1 MTRWTPLAAFTV
13 AIVLAGGA
21 PPGEAQDR
29 EFVRAYERAQASK
42 PARVESV
49 SRIAPNGEPGT
60 PLVINGRVY
69 QTDGRTPAGAGIT
82 VFAYQ
87 TDRHGLYDVPSAG
100 PHSWRLRGWAVTDAE
115 GRFTFH
121 TIRPASY
128 PNATV
133 PQHVHLHL
141 EGPDLPRRWTTEL
154 EFDDDPKV
162 TASRREASQ
171 RAGMFGGVRPV
182 TKRDG
187 VDHVEINLRIEDR
200 GLF

>member
-1 MTRWTPLAAFTV
+1 MKTAALLLSIVSLAAV
-13 AIVLAGGA
+13 
-21 PPGEAQDR
+21 QDR
-29 EFVRAYERAQASK
+29 EFVRAYERAQAAK
-42 PARVESV
+42 PASV
-49 SRIAPNGEPGT
+49 GSVARIAPEDEPGT

-69 QTDGRTPAGAGIT
+69 QPDGRTPAAGIT

-87 TDRHGLYDVPSAG
+87 TDRNGVYDKPGRG
-100 PHSWRLRGWAVTDAE
+100 PHSWRLKGWAVTDAE
-115 GRFTFH
+115 GRFQFR

-141 EGPDLPRRWTTEL
+141 EGPNVPRRWTTEL

-162 TASRREASQ
+162 TARQRAESR

-182 TKRDG
+182 TKRNG
-187 VDHVEINLRIEDR
+187 VDHVEINLKIENR

>member
-1 MTRWTPLAAFTV
+1 MTIRRSILFVTASLFLVTAGAAS
-13 AIVLAGGA
+13 
-21 PPGEAQDR
+21 AQDR
-29 EFVRAYERAQASK
+29 EFARAYERAQA
-42 PARVESV
+42 ARPSALGSV
-49 SRIAPNGEPGT
+49 SRIAPESEPGS

-69 QTDGRTPAGAGIT
+69 QTDGRTPAAGIT

-87 TDRHGLYDVPSAG
+87 TDRTGVYDVPSNG
-100 PHSWRLRGWAVTDAE
+100 PHSWRLKGWAVTDAE
-115 GRFTFH
+115 GRFQFR

-141 EGPDLPRRWTTEL
+141 EGPNLPRRWTTEL
-154 EFDDDPKV
+154 EFDDDPKM
-162 TASRREASQ
+162 TARSREISRQ
-171 RAGMFGGVRPV
+171 AGMFGGVRPV

-187 VDHVEINLRIEDR
+187 IDHVDINLKIENR

>member
-1 MTRWTPLAAFTV
+1 MKTALGIVLGVVTALAASSAAV
-13 AIVLAGGA
+13 
-21 PPGEAQDR
+21 AQDR
-29 EFVRAYERAQASK
+29 EFIRAYERAQAAK
-42 PARVESV
+42 PASVGSV
-49 SRIAPNGEPGT
+49 SRIAAENEPGS

-69 QTDGRTPAGAGIT
+69 QADGRTPAAGIT

-87 TDRHGLYDVPSAG
+87 TDANGVYDVASNG
-100 PHSWRLRGWAVTDAE
+100 PHSWRVKGWAVTDAE
-115 GRFTFH
+115 GRFQFR

-141 EGPDLPRRWTTEL
+141 EGSNLPRRWTTEL
-154 EFDDDPKV
+154 EFDDDPKM
-162 TASRREASQ
+162 TARAREASRQ
-171 RAGMFGGVRPV
+171 AGMFGGVRPV

-187 VDHVEINLRIEDR
+187 IDHVEINLKIENR